1 MILLIDCSKGLRL
14 IVGNKQRILVN
25 KSKPRLKKVSER
37 LTVEIKIL
45 LDSIKKD
52 YQNLSKIIVINGP
65 GSFTGIRTGITAAKV
80 LGLSLKLP
88 VCGISLF
95 ELLRINYLKTK
106 PKKNLKFFIKL
117 NKYNYFTQN
126 VNKSGKESEIILE
139 SFGAN
144 LQYKSKEVDLVFL
157 DNISVKNISRKVND
171 KEEIITINDLFNK
184 TFKDLTNLSEK
195 KYIPSP
201 IYVKTF

>member
-14 IVGNKQRILVN
+14 IIGNKQRIVAN
-25 KSKPRLKKVSER
+25 KCKPRLKKVSER

-106 PKKNLKFFIKL
+106 SKKNLKFLIKL
-117 NKYNYFTQN
+117 NKDNYFTQN
-126 VNKSGKESEIILE
+126 ISKSGKESKIILE
-139 SFGAN
+139 SFGAI
-144 LQYKSKEVDLVFL
+144 LQDKSKKVDFVFL
-157 DNISVKNISRKVND
+157 DNISVKNMSRKLND
-171 KEEIITINDLFNK
+171 KEEIININDLFNK
-184 TFKDLTNLSEK
+184 TYRDLINLSEK

>member
-14 IVGNKQRILVN
+14 IIGNKQRIVVY

-106 PKKNLKFFIKL
+106 PKKNLKFLIKL
-117 NKYNYFTQN
+117 NKDSYFAQN
-126 VNKSGKESEIILE
+126 VYKSGEESEIILE
-139 SFGAN
+139 TFCAN

-171 KEEIITINDLFNK
+171 KKEIITINDLFYK
-184 TFKDLTNLSEK
+184 TYKDLINLSEK

>member
-14 IVGNKQRILVN
+14 IIGNKQRIVVY

-117 NKYNYFTQN
+117 NKYNYFAQN
-126 VNKSGKESEIILE
+126 ISKSGKESEIILE

-144 LQYKSKEVDLVFL
+144 LQYKSKDVDLVFL
-157 DNISVKNISRKVND
+157 DNISVKNTSRKVND
-171 KEEIITINDLFNK
+171 KEEIININDLFNK
-184 TFKDLTNLSEK
+184 TYRDLINLSEK

>member
-1 MILLIDCSKGLRL
+1 MILLIDCSKVLRL
-14 IVGNKQRILVN
+14 IIGNKQRIVAN
-25 KSKPRLKKVSER
+25 KSKRRFKKVSEK
-37 LTVEIKIL
+37 LTLDIKTL

-65 GSFTGIRTGITAAKV
+65 GSFTGIRTGITAANV

-88 VCGISLF
+88 VFGISLF

-106 PKKNLKFFIKL
+106 PIKNLKFLIKL
-117 NKYNYFTQN
+117 NKDNYFAQN

-139 SFGAN
+139 TFGAN

-157 DNISVKNISRKVND
+157 DNISVKNISRKVNN
-171 KEEIITINDLFNK
+171 KKEIITINDLFYK
-184 TFKDLTNLSEK
+184 TYKDLINLSEK

>member
-14 IVGNKQRILVN
+14 IIGNKQRIVAN

-106 PKKNLKFFIKL
+106 SKKNLKFLIKL
-117 NKYNYFTQN
+117 NKYNYFSQN
-126 VNKSGKESEIILE
+126 VGKSGKESKIILE
-139 SFGAN
+139 SFGAI
-144 LQYKSKEVDLVFL
+144 LQDKSKKVDFVFL
-157 DNISVKNISRKVND
+157 DNISVKNMSRKLND

-184 TFKDLTNLSEK
+184 TYRDLINLSEK

>member
-65 GSFTGIRTGITAAKV
+65 GSFTGIRTGITAEKV

-139 SFGAN
+139 SFGVN

>member
-14 IVGNKQRILVN
+14 IIGNKQRIIAN
-25 KSKPRLKKVSER
+25 KGKPRLKKVSER

-88 VCGISLF
+88 VFGISLF

-106 PKKNLKFFIKL
+106 PKKNLKFLIKL
-117 NKYNYFTQN
+117 NKDNYFAQN
-126 VNKSGKESEIILE
+126 INKFGKESEIILE

-144 LQYKSKEVDLVFL
+144 LKYKSKEVYLVFL
-157 DNISVKNISRKVND
+157 DNISEKSISRKVND
-171 KEEIITINDLFNK
+171 NEEIITINDLFNK
-184 TFKDLTNLSEK
+184 TYRDLINLSEK
-195 KYIPSP
+195 KFIPSP

>member
-14 IVGNKQRILVN
+14 IIGNKQRILVN

-37 LTVEIKIL
+37 LTLEIKIL

-95 ELLRINYLKTK
+95 ELLCINYLKTK
-106 PKKNLKFFIKL
+106 PKKNLKFLIKL
-117 NKYNYFTQN
+117 NKKNYFAQN
-126 VNKSGKESEIILE
+126 VSKSGKESKIILE
-139 SFGAN
+139 SFSAN
-144 LQYKSKEVDLVFL
+144 LQYESKEADFVFL
-157 DNISVKNISRKVND
+157 DNISVKNMSRKVND

-184 TFKDLTNLSEK
+184 TYRDLINLSEK

>member
-106 PKKNLKFFIKL
+106 PKKNLKFLIKL
-117 NKYNYFTQN
+117 NKDNYFAQN
-126 VNKSGKESEIILE
+126 VNKSGKESDIILE

-171 KEEIITINDLFNK
+171 KKEIITINDLFYK
-184 TFKDLTNLSEK
+184 TYKDLINLSEK

>member
-37 LTVEIKIL
+37 LTVEIKKL

-106 PKKNLKFFIKL
+106 SKKNLKFLIKL
-117 NKYNYFTQN
+117 NKDNYFTQN
-126 VNKSGKESEIILE
+126 ISKSGKESKIIIE
-139 SFGAN
+139 SFGAI
-144 LQYKSKEVDLVFL
+144 LQDKSKKVDFVFL
-157 DNISVKNISRKVND
+157 DNISVKNMSRKLND
-171 KEEIITINDLFNK
+171 KEEIININELFNK
-184 TFKDLTNLSEK
+184 TYRDLINLSEK

>member
-14 IVGNKQRILVN
+14 IVGNKRRILVN

-37 LTVEIKIL
+37 LTLEIKIL

-95 ELLRINYLKTK
+95 ELLCINYIKTK
-106 PKKNLKFFIKL
+106 PKKNLKFLIKL
-117 NKYNYFTQN
+117 NKDNYFAQN
-126 VNKSGKESEIILE
+126 ISKFGKESEIILE
-139 SFGAN
+139 SFSAN
-144 LQYKSKEVDLVFL
+144 LQYKSKVVDLVFL
-157 DNISVKNISRKVND
+157 DNISEKNISRKVND

-184 TFKDLTNLSEK
+184 TYRDLINLSEK

>member
-14 IVGNKQRILVN
+14 IIGNKQRIVAN

-95 ELLRINYLKTK
+95 ELLRISYLKNK
-106 PKKNLKFFIKL
+106 PKRNLKFLIKL
-117 NKYNYFTQN
+117 NKDNYFAQN

-139 SFGAN
+139 SFGAS
-144 LQYKSKEVDLVFL
+144 LQYKSKEIDFVFL
-157 DNISVKNISRKVND
+157 DNISVKNISRNVND
-171 KEEIITINDLFNK
+171 KEEIITIDDLFNK
-184 TFKDLTNLSEK
+184 TYRDLINLSEK

>member
-14 IVGNKQRILVN
+14 IIGNKQRILVN

-37 LTVEIKIL
+37 LTLEIKIL

-95 ELLRINYLKTK
+95 ELLCINYLKTK
-106 PKKNLKFFIKL
+106 PKKNLKFLIKL
-117 NKYNYFTQN
+117 NKNNYFAQN
-126 VNKSGKESEIILE
+126 VSKSGKESKIILE
-139 SFGAN
+139 SLGAN
-144 LQYKSKEVDLVFL
+144 PQYKSKEVDLVFL
-157 DNISVKNISRKVND
+157 DNISEKNISRKVNE
-171 KEEIITINDLFNK
+171 KEEIITINDLLNK
-184 TFKDLTNLSEK
+184 TYRDLINLSEK

>member
-14 IVGNKQRILVN
+14 IIGNKQRIVVN

-95 ELLRINYLKTK
+95 ELLRISYLKTK
-106 PKKNLKFFIKL
+106 PKKNLKFLIKL
-117 NKYNYFTQN
+117 NKDNYFAQN

-139 SFGAN
+139 TFGAN

-157 DNISVKNISRKVND
+157 DNISVKNISRKVNN
-171 KEEIITINDLFNK
+171 KKEIITINDLFYK
-184 TFKDLTNLSEK
+184 TYKDLINLSEK

>member
-14 IVGNKQRILVN
+14 IIGNKQRIVAN
-25 KSKPRLKKVSER
+25 KSKPRLKKVSEK
-37 LTVEIKIL
+37 LTLEIKTL

-52 YQNLSKIIVINGP
+52 YKNLSKIIVINGP

-106 PKKNLKFFIKL
+106 PKKNLKIFIKL
-117 NKYNYFTQN
+117 NKDNYFVQN

-144 LQYKSKEVDLVFL
+144 LKYKSKEFDLVFL

-171 KEEIITINDLFNK
+171 KEEIITINDLFDK
-184 TFKDLTNLSEK
+184 TYRDLINLSEK

>member
-14 IVGNKQRILVN
+14 IIGNKQRILAN

-37 LTVEIKIL
+37 LILEIKIL
-45 LDSIKKD
+45 LDSINED

-65 GSFTGIRTGITAAKV
+65 GSFTGIRTSITAAKV
-80 LGLSLKLP
+80 LGLSLNIP

-95 ELLRINYLKTK
+95 ELLWINYLKTK
-106 PKKNLKFFIKL
+106 TKKNLKFLVQL

-126 VNKSGKESEIILE
+126 VLKSGKKSKIILE
-139 SFGAN
+139 SFSTN
-144 LQYKSKEVDLVFL
+144 LQNKSKDVDLVFL
-157 DNISVKNISRKVND
+157 DYISVKTMSRKVNY
-171 KEEIITINDLFNK
+171 KEEIITINDLFAN
-184 TFKDLTNLSEK
+184 TYKDLKNLSEK

>member
-14 IVGNKQRILVN
+14 IIGNKQRIVVY

-106 PKKNLKFFIKL
+106 SKKNLKFLIKL
-117 NKYNYFTQN
+117 NKYNYFSQN
-126 VNKSGKESEIILE
+126 VGKSGKESKIILE
-139 SFGAN
+139 SFGAI
-144 LQYKSKEVDLVFL
+144 LRYKSKEVDFVFL
-157 DNISVKNISRKVND
+157 DNISVKNMSRKLND
-171 KEEIITINDLFNK
+171 KEEIININDLFNK
-184 TFKDLTNLSEK
+184 TYRDLINLSEK

>member
-14 IVGNKQRILVN
+14 IIGNKQRIVAN

-45 LDSIKKD
+45 LNSIQKD

-95 ELLRINYLKTK
+95 ELL
-106 PKKNLKFFIKL
+106 PKFILIALALFVLISKFSPL
-117 NKYNYFTQN
+117 PNPEWLLTPE
-126 VNKSGKESEIILE
+126 VNS
-139 SFGAN
+139 
-144 LQYKSKEVDLVFL
+144 VFPPTL
-157 DNISVKNISRKVND
+157 
-171 KEEIITINDLFNK
+171 
-184 TFKDLTNLSEK
+184 
-195 KYIPSP
+195 
-201 IYVKTF
+201 

>member
-1 MILLIDCSKGLRL
+1 MILVIDCSKGLRL
-14 IVGNKQRILVN
+14 IIGNKQRIVVY
-25 KSKPRLKKVSER
+25 KSKPRLNKVSER

-52 YQNLSKIIVINGP
+52 YKNLSKIIVINGP

-106 PKKNLKFFIKL
+106 PKKNLKFLVKL
-117 NKYNYFTQN
+117 NKDNYFSQN
-126 VNKSGKESEIILE
+126 INKSGKESEIILE
-139 SFGAN
+139 SFSGN
-144 LQYKSKEVDLVFL
+144 LQYKNKEVDLVFL
-157 DNISVKNISRKVND
+157 DNISVKNISRKMND
-171 KEEIITINDLFNK
+171 KEELITINDLFNK
-184 TFKDLTNLSEK
+184 TYRDLINLSEK

>member
-14 IVGNKQRILVN
+14 IIGNKQRILVN

-88 VCGISLF
+88 VYGISLF
-95 ELLRINYLKTK
+95 ELLCINYLKTK
-106 PKKNLKFFIKL
+106 PKKNLKFLIKL
-117 NKYNYFTQN
+117 NKDNYFAQN
-126 VNKSGKESEIILE
+126 INFIFFLFEIFFTIAAVIKPCIFVHVWFCMRCIL
-139 SFGAN
+139 SNGMIFPG
-144 LQYKSKEVDLVFL
+144 YWR
-157 DNISVKNISRKVND
+157 I
-171 KEEIITINDLFNK
+171 
-184 TFKDLTNLSEK
+184 
-195 KYIPSP
+195 
-201 IYVKTF
+201 

>member
-14 IVGNKQRILVN
+14 IIGNKQRIVAN
-25 KSKPRLKKVSER
+25 KSKPRLKKVSEK
-37 LTVEIKIL
+37 LTLEIKIL
-45 LDSIKKD
+45 LESIKKD

-106 PKKNLKFFIKL
+106 PKKNFKFLIKL
-117 NKYNYFTQN
+117 NKDSYFAQN
-126 VNKSGKESEIILE
+126 VYKSGEESEIILE
-139 SFGAN
+139 TFGAN

-171 KEEIITINDLFNK
+171 KKEIITIK
-184 TFKDLTNLSEK
+184 
-195 KYIPSP
+195 
-201 IYVKTF
+201 

>member
-14 IVGNKQRILVN
+14 IIGNKQRILVN

-37 LTVEIKIL
+37 LTLEIKIL

-95 ELLRINYLKTK
+95 ELLCINYLKTK
-106 PKKNLKFFIKL
+106 PKKNLKFLIRL
-117 NKYNYFTQN
+117 NKKNYFAQN
-126 VNKSGKESEIILE
+126 VSKSGKESRIILE
-139 SFGAN
+139 SFSTN
-144 LQYKSKEVDLVFL
+144 PQYKSKEVDLVFL
-157 DNISVKNISRKVND
+157 DNISEKNISRKVNE
-171 KEEIITINDLFNK
+171 KEEIIAINDLFNK
-184 TFKDLTNLSEK
+184 TYRDLINLSEK

>member
-14 IVGNKQRILVN
+14 IIGNKQRIVAN
-25 KSKPRLKKVSER
+25 KSKPRLKKVSEK
-37 LTVEIKIL
+37 LTLEIKTL

-106 PKKNLKFFIKL
+106 PKKNLKFLIKL
-117 NKYNYFTQN
+117 NKDNYFAQN

-139 SFGAN
+139 SFGSN
-144 LQYKSKEVDLVFL
+144 LKFKSKEHYLVFL
-157 DNISVKNISRKVND
+157 DNISIKNISRKVND
-171 KEEIITINDLFNK
+171 KQEIITINDLFSK
-184 TFKDLTNLSEK
+184 TYRDLINLSEK

>member
-14 IVGNKQRILVN
+14 IIGNKQHIVVY

-37 LTVEIKIL
+37 LTLEIKIL

-106 PKKNLKFFIKL
+106 PKKNLKFLIKL
-117 NKYNYFTQN
+117 NKDSYFAQN
-126 VNKSGKESEIILE
+126 INKSGKESEIILE
-139 SFGAN
+139 SFGVN
-144 LQYKSKEVDLVFL
+144 QQYKSKEVDLVFL
-157 DNISVKNISRKVND
+157 DNISGKSISRKAND

-184 TFKDLTNLSEK
+184 TYRDLINLSEK

>member
-14 IVGNKQRILVN
+14 IIGNKQRIVVY

-95 ELLRINYLKTK
+95 ELLQISYLKTK
-106 PKKNLKFFIKL
+106 PKKNLKFLIKL
-117 NKYNYFTQN
+117 NKDNYFVQN
-126 VNKSGKESEIILE
+126 VNKSGRESEIILE
-139 SFGAN
+139 SFGSN
-144 LQYKSKEVDLVFL
+144 LQYKSKEFDLVFL
-157 DNISVKNISRKVND
+157 DNISVKNISRKVNE
-171 KEEIITINDLFNK
+171 KEEIITIYDLFSK
-184 TFKDLTNLSEK
+184 TYRDLINLSEK

>member
-14 IVGNKQRILVN
+14 IIGNKQRIVAN

-106 PKKNLKFFIKL
+106 SKKNLKFLIKL
-117 NKYNYFTQN
+117 NKDNYFTQN
-126 VNKSGKESEIILE
+126 VSKSGKESKIILE
-139 SFGAN
+139 SFSAT
-144 LQYKSKEVDLVFL
+144 LKYKSKKIDLVFL
-157 DNISVKNISRKVND
+157 DNISVKNMARKLND

-184 TFKDLTNLSEK
+184 TYRDLINLSEK

>member
-14 IVGNKQRILVN
+14 IIGNKQRIVVN

-106 PKKNLKFFIKL
+106 PKKNLKFLIKL
-117 NKYNYFTQN
+117 NKDNYFAQN
-126 VNKSGKESEIILE
+126 INKSGKESEIILE

-184 TFKDLTNLSEK
+184 TYRDLINLSEK

>member
-14 IVGNKQRILVN
+14 IIGNKQRIVVN

-95 ELLRINYLKTK
+95 ELLWINYLKTK
-106 PKKNLKFFIKL
+106 PKKNLKFLIKL
-117 NKYNYFTQN
+117 NKDNYFAQN

-184 TFKDLTNLSEK
+184 TYRDLINLSEK

>member
-1 MILLIDCSKGLRL
+1 M
-14 IVGNKQRILVN
+14 
-25 KSKPRLKKVSER
+25 
-37 LTVEIKIL
+37 
-45 LDSIKKD
+45 DSIKKD

-106 PKKNLKFFIKL
+106 SKKNLKFLIKL
-117 NKYNYFTQN
+117 NKYNYFSQN
-126 VNKSGKESEIILE
+126 VGKSGKESKIILE
-139 SFGAN
+139 SFGAI
-144 LQYKSKEVDLVFL
+144 LRYKSKEVDFVFL
-157 DNISVKNISRKVND
+157 DNISVKNISRKLND

-184 TFKDLTNLSEK
+184 TYRDLINLSEK

>member
-1 MILLIDCSKGLRL
+1 MILLIDCSKGLR
-14 IVGNKQRILVN
+14 IIIGNKQHIVAN
-25 KSKPRLKKVSER
+25 KSKPRLKRVSER

-80 LGLSLKLP
+80 LGLSLELP

-95 ELLRINYLKTK
+95 ELLRMNYLKTK

-117 NKYNYFTQN
+117 NKNNYFAQN
-126 VNKSGKESEIILE
+126 VSKSGKVSKIILR
-139 SFGAN
+139 SYGAN
-144 LQYKSKEVDLVFL
+144 PKYKSKNADLVFL
-157 DNISVKNISRKVND
+157 DNISEKNISRKVNE

-184 TFKDLTNLSEK
+184 TYRDLINLSEK
-195 KYIPSP
+195 KCIPAP

>member
-52 YQNLSKIIVINGP
+52 YRNLSKIIVINGP
-65 GSFTGIRTGITAAKV
+65 GSFTGIRTGITVAKV

-95 ELLRINYLKTK
+95 ELLRINFLKTK
-106 PKKNLKFFIKL
+106 SKKNFKFLIKL
-117 NKYNYFTQN
+117 NKDNYFTQN
-126 VNKSGKESEIILE
+126 VSKSGKESKIILE
-139 SFGAN
+139 SFGAT
-144 LQYKSKEVDLVFL
+144 LKYKSKKIDFVFL
-157 DNISVKNISRKVND
+157 DNISVKNMSRKVND
-171 KEEIITINDLFNK
+171 KEEIISINDLFNK
-184 TFKDLTNLSEK
+184 TYRDLINLSEK

>member
-14 IVGNKQRILVN
+14 IIGNKQRIVAN

-52 YQNLSKIIVINGP
+52 YKNLSKIIVINGP

-95 ELLRINYLKTK
+95 ELLQISYLKTK
-106 PKKNLKFFIKL
+106 PKKNLKFLIKL
-117 NKYNYFTQN
+117 NKDNYFAQN
-126 VNKSGKESEIILE
+126 INKFGKESEIILE

-144 LQYKSKEVDLVFL
+144 LKYKSKEVYLVFL
-157 DNISVKNISRKVND
+157 DNISEKSISRKVND
-171 KEEIITINDLFNK
+171 NEEIITINDLFNK
-184 TFKDLTNLSEK
+184 TYRDLINLSEK
-195 KYIPSP
+195 KFIPSP

>member
-139 SFGAN
+139 SFGVN

>member
-14 IVGNKQRILVN
+14 IIGNKQRIVVN

-52 YQNLSKIIVINGP
+52 YKNLSKIIVINGP

-106 PKKNLKFFIKL
+106 PKKNLKFLVKL
-117 NKYNYFTQN
+117 NKDNYFSQN
-126 VNKSGKESEIILE
+126 INKSGKESEIILE
-139 SFGAN
+139 SFSGN
-144 LQYKSKEVDLVFL
+144 LQYKNKEVDLVFL
-157 DNISVKNISRKVND
+157 DNISVKNISRKMND
-171 KEEIITINDLFNK
+171 KEELITINDLFNK
-184 TFKDLTNLSEK
+184 TYRDLINLSEK

>member
-1 MILLIDCSKGLRL
+1 M
-14 IVGNKQRILVN
+14 
-25 KSKPRLKKVSER
+25 
-37 LTVEIKIL
+37 
-45 LDSIKKD
+45 
-52 YQNLSKIIVINGP
+52 
-65 GSFTGIRTGITAAKV
+65 
-80 LGLSLKLP
+80 
-88 VCGISLF
+88 F

-139 SFGAN
+139 SFGVN

>member
-14 IVGNKQRILVN
+14 IIGNKQRIIAN
-25 KSKPRLKKVSER
+25 KGKPRLKKVSER

-95 ELLRINYLKTK
+95 ELLQINYLKTK
-106 PKKNLKFFIKL
+106 HKKNLKFFIKL

-126 VNKSGKESEIILE
+126 VNKFGKKSEITLE
-139 SFGAN
+139 SFGVN
-144 LQYKSKEVDLVFL
+144 LQYKSKDVDLVFL
-157 DNISVKNISRKVND
+157 DNISVKNISRKVNN
-171 KEEIITINDLFNK
+171 KKEIITINDLFYK
-184 TFKDLTNLSEK
+184 TYKDLINLSEK

>member
-14 IVGNKQRILVN
+14 IIGNKQRILVN

-37 LTVEIKIL
+37 LTLEIKIL

-95 ELLRINYLKTK
+95 ELLCINYLKTK

-117 NKYNYFTQN
+117 NKDNYFSQN
-126 VNKSGKESEIILE
+126 ISKSGKVSQIILE

-144 LQYKSKEVDLVFL
+144 PQYISKEVDLVFL
-157 DNISVKNISRKVND
+157 DNISGKNMSRKVND

-184 TFKDLTNLSEK
+184 TYRDLINLSEK

>member
-1 MILLIDCSKGLRL
+1 MILLIDCSNGLRL
-14 IVGNKQRILVN
+14 IIGNKQRILAN
-25 KSKPRLKKVSER
+25 ISKPRLKKVSER

-45 LDSIKKD
+45 LDSIKID

-95 ELLRINYLKTK
+95 ELLRISYLKTK
-106 PKKNLKFFIKL
+106 PKRNLKFLIKL
-117 NKYNYFTQN
+117 NKDNYFAQN

-144 LQYKSKEVDLVFL
+144 LQYKSKEVDFVFL
-157 DNISVKNISRKVND
+157 DNISVKNISRNVND

-184 TFKDLTNLSEK
+184 TYRDLINLSEK